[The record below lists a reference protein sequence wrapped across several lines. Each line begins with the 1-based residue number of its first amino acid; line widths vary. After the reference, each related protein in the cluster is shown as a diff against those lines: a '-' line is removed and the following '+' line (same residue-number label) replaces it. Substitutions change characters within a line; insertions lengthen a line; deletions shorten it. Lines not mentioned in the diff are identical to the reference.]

1 MSDELVYIEDL
12 ELSDAELMNVQNDE
26 VTQEELL
33 EQELNYSDTYLDLV
47 TMYS

>member
-1 MSDELVYIEDL
+1 MGDELVYIEDL
-12 ELSDAELMNVQNDE
+12 ELSDAELMSVQNDE

-47 TMYS
+47 TMFN